1 MNTETPRAASEATP
15 QRRSGSIPFFG
26 QKVAPAGG
34 EGGLP
39 LSHRLSIVY
48 LAVPV
53 VVWLVGWFEWW
64 MGFPMA
70 GLLVAG
76 LWKSLSGSWRV
87 SLSLPLLASLLA
99 ALGWVLVTPTGG
111 LWSFSQDL
119 HMQYATLLDMGRGG
133 WPTYLTDHR
142 HGDPPLLAYY
152 LGWHMVPSLAG
163 RWLGLAALGWAVPVW
178 TWIGVGLIA
187 AVLTRGLTTVRAA
200 LLAVAVLVFFSG
212 ADILEH
218 VLRLGPYDT
227 VELLSDR
234 LRRGSHLEW
243 DGHIVGP
250 NAKNLEYQPSTII
263 FWLAPHHFIS
273 GALGALVIL
282 RSRRRPELAAVC
294 GLVVV
299 ICAFWS
305 PISAVGLLPLVAV
318 MAISQGVRP
327 FLRWPNLLAAPPLA
341 GLIGLYL
348 NSNDAETNWGWL
360 PRHYDSAAE
369 MLADLI
375 PLYAAEV
382 ALVALALWLT
392 DRRLAKEPA
401 FIASVAVLAVAP
413 WITYRINQTH
423 DVMLRLATPALIV
436 LTYYAAR
443 ALLSQLP
450 EPVSGAFPPPPRR
463 PRRRWYAALVAVLC
477 VGAATPIFTLLNSN
491 NRDYSPYGQT
501 HKILLANNQLNRDY
515 SPRIAT
521 SVPRWLQ
528 TILRDH
534 DQKGLPTREPI
545 ISSKYD
551 VYLQEQAGLLVYLN
565 RDCDLGAERPIR
577 FFLHV
582 QTRQDRWKIWSYR
595 RDSSDCASTLSLP
608 DYDIDRIVI
617 GQYTA
622 NMGILWAAEYRLS
635 DPKPVHYLHSD
646 AYQPYSFYYQ
656 IAADEDPLI
665 SSVFNVHLARLHE
678 PTLIYTKEPC
688 TQQDIRT
695 PFFLHIIP
703 ENPDDLSESRRRS
716 GFDNHDFHFN
726 DLDKT
731 HSNRCLALIPL
742 PDYPIASIRT
752 GQFNPDTDHT
762 LWQQETDTS
771 Q

>member
-1 MNTETPRAASEATP
+1 MNAKSPQTTSEVTP
-15 QRRSGSIPFFG
+15 QRQSEAVPFFG
-26 QKVAPAGG
+26 QKAVPSGG
-34 EGGLP
+34 QGGLP

-99 ALGWVLVTPTGG
+99 ALGWVLISPVGG
-111 LWSFSQDL
+111 LWSFSSDF
-119 HMQYATLLDMGRGG
+119 HMQYATVLDMGRGK
-133 WPTYLTDHR
+133 WPTYLTDYQ

-178 TWIGVGLIA
+178 TWIGVGLMA
-187 AVLTRGLTTVRAA
+187 AVLTRGLITVRAA
-200 LLAVAVLVFFSG
+200 LLAVMVLVLFSG
-212 ADILEH
+212 ADVFEY

-227 VELLSDR
+227 VELILDR
-234 LRRGSHLEW
+234 LRRGANLEG
-243 DGHIVGP
+243 DSYIVGP
-250 NAKNLEYQPSTII
+250 NRKSLEYQPSTTI

-282 RSRRRPELAAVC
+282 GSRRRPELAAVS

-327 FLRWPNLLAAPPLA
+327 FLRWPNLVAAPPLA

-423 DVMLRLATPALIV
+423 DVMLRLSVPALIV

-450 EPVSGAFPPPPRR
+450 EPVSDAFSPPPRR
-463 PRRRWYAALVAVLC
+463 PPRRWYAALVAVLC
-477 VGAATPIFTLLNSN
+477 VGAATPASVLLDPD
-491 NRDYSPYGQT
+491 NRDYSPFGQT
-501 HKILLANNQLNRDY
+501 HKILLANNQVNRDY
-515 SPRIAT
+515 RPRIAT

-528 TILRDH
+528 TTLRDH
-534 DQKGLPTREPI
+534 DQKGLPTKEPI

-565 RDCDLGAERPIR
+565 RDCDLGSEIPIR

-582 QTRQDRWKIWSYR
+582 QTRQDRWNIWSYR

-608 DYDIDRIVI
+608 DHDIYRIAI
-617 GQYTA
+617 GQYTT
-622 NMGILWAAEYRLS
+622 NLGILWAAEYRS
-635 DPKPVHYLHSD
+635 NDPESVHYLHSD
-646 AYQPYSFYYQ
+646 AYRPYSFYYQ
-656 IAADEDPLI
+656 IAADEEPLI
-665 SSVFNVHLARLHE
+665 GSVFDVHLARLHE

-703 ENPDDLSESRRRS
+703 KNPGDLPESRRQT